1 MHALL
6 KIMSILSFELVEKSK
21 DNRSM
26 CRRCWMALL
35 GVGQRGHCG
44 ACGCCK

>member
-1 MHALL
+1 MHALI
-6 KIMSILSFELVEKSK
+6 KILSILSLSK
-21 DNRSM
+21 GNRSM